1 MGEEVLDLKSERR
14 DSIELKMD
22 SKGKYYWII
31 KVYFDNSA
39 EESGDVVEEINNIDK
54 AMREKFGNR

>member
-1 MGEEVLDLKSERR
+1 MGEEVLELTSERR

-31 KVYFDNSA
+31 KIYFDNSI
-39 EESGDVVEEINNIDK
+39 EESSVVVGEINNIDK